1 MLADITLMKAAFAL
15 GVGLLAAVVIGFA
28 LSRAAEGR
36 GGRGLFK
43 AFFLV
48 LVCVYALGFAARYV
62 LVEVLP

>member
-1 MLADITLMKAAFAL
+1 MADVSLLKVALAL
-15 GVGLLAAVVIGFA
+15 GFGLLVAVVVAFA

-48 LVCVYALGFAARYV
+48 LVCVYALGFVARYV